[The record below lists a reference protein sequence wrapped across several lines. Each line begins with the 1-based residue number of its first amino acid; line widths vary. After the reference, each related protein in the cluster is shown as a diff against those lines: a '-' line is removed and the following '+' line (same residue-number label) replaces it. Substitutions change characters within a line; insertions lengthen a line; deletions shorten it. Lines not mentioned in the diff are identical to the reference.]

1 MITASTVTDEKGNKV
16 SNWKTSKELSWRLI
30 YDGRNVLSLF
40 QSEGITETRNTIFE
54 GATKADCVAEIERLG
69 LQDPNEVLIADMAQ
83 QLKDAYAQMNQKGER
98 ELDFAATLLKEAG
111 VTDLTAITDALSA
124 KRGIPVKTK

>member
-1 MITASTVTDEKGNKV
+1 MISTRKITVDKEEITIFE
-16 SNWKTSKELSWRLI
+16 TSKGQSWRLVH
-30 YDGRNVLSLF
+30 DGKKVIALF
-40 QSEGITETRNTIFE
+40 ESEGITGTRNALFE
-54 GATKADCVAEIERLG
+54 GATKADCLAEIAKLG